1 METKAVNG
9 GRIRK
14 VTITEIE
21 NEQEWNWPEEEQGG
35 GVMTKTTDEIFGD
48 LDEVVQDWKKKLES
62 IIADGL
68 KTIKKTTKEK
78 KTMMKY
84 LPGDSLIGG

>member
-1 METKAVNG
+1 M
-9 GRIRK
+9 
-14 VTITEIE
+14 TITEIE

-35 GVMTKTTDEIFGD
+35 AVMTKTTDEIFGD

>member
-1 METKAVNG
+1 M
-9 GRIRK
+9 
-14 VTITEIE
+14 TITEIE
-21 NEQEWNWPEEEQGG
+21 NEHEWNWPEEEQGG
-35 GVMTKTTDEIFGD
+35 AVMTKTTDEIFGD